1 MGFNG
6 FVYFFVV
13 NDNEIEFIKENEISS
28 DYLSNNLEY
37 KLVVNTKEKTT
48 QAFYDDLCSYIKT
61 YHFPQV
67 GIYDGIEKEY
77 DVEISLGNV
86 LSRGQR
92 IGETKSFYTIISF
105 SAIYVSLILIMIS
118 ATLLAIQQLS
128 ESEKY
133 KYRYKVL
140 KDLGMD
146 EMDMNKI
153 IFKQIFIYFLLPIL
167 IPVLI
172 SVPIVLSIGNI
183 FTLAVTYKEIIKN
196 ICFVFG
202 IFFLVYSIYFVATD
216 VQFEKNINEEW

>member
-1 MGFNG
+1 
-6 FVYFFVV
+6 
-13 NDNEIEFIKENEISS
+13 
-28 DYLSNNLEY
+28 
-37 KLVVNTKEKTT
+37 
-48 QAFYDDLCSYIKT
+48 
-61 YHFPQV
+61 
-67 GIYDGIEKEY
+67 
-77 DVEISLGNV
+77 
-86 LSRGQR
+86 
-92 IGETKSFYTIISF
+92 
-105 SAIYVSLILIMIS
+105 MIS

-202 IFFLVYSIYFVATD
+202 IFFFFYSIYFVATD
-216 VQFEKNINEEW
+216 VQFEKNINEEI